1 MMGALKSF
9 IVESEALRNI
19 RHRNLVKIITACS
32 SADFQGS
39 DNELTGHVADFGLAR
54 FLSKLS
60 SNISANQI
68 SSIGIRGSV
77 GYAAP
82 DVYWEETHYYMF
94 TDGLNLHNF
103 VKMTLPI
110 EIADAVLFLQGGIK
124 DTPKQRSAT
133 AQKLEEFLSLIFRT
147 GIECSAESSR
157 DPKGISDAASALR
170 SIRDVLL

>member
-1 MMGALKSF
+1 MG
-9 IVESEALRNI
+9 SE
-19 RHRNLVKIITACS
+19 VSTY
-32 SADFQGS
+32 G
-39 DNELTGHVADFGLAR
+39 
-54 FLSKLS
+54 
-60 SNISANQI
+60 
-68 SSIGIRGSV
+68 
-77 GYAAP
+77 
-82 DVYWEETHYYMF
+82 DVYSFGILLLEMFTGKKPTDYMF